1 MVNVTFVTEFIL
13 LGFTELGGLS
23 MTFYTILLLMY
34 LISVAGH
41 SLIIIVVYM
50 EPKLHT
56 PMYFFLVNFS
66 MAEICST
73 TTEVPKMLANV
84 FSGKSTICFGCCMA
98 QGFMVFAMGAVEFI
112 ILTVMSYD
120 RYVAICKPLQY
131 KTIMTNRLCLDLVLL
146 AWVGGFVIIFS
157 QSSVLWTYPYC
168 GDNIIDHFFC
178 DVGPVLKLA
187 CADTTLVELIG
198 LIYGATF
205 MWGSFG
211 LSLISYTFIIATII
225 GIPSA
230 TGRSKAFFT
239 CASHLT
245 VVIIFYTA
253 DMFMYLRPSTHGDT
267 RANKVVSLV
276 RTSLIPMLNPFIY
289 TIRNKDFK
297 AAVWKVVKR
306 KEESMEE

>member
-1 MVNVTFVTEFIL
+1 MANFSLVTEFIL
-13 LGFTELGGLS
+13 LGFPELQRQK
-23 MTFYTILLLMY
+23 TAFFTILLLMY
-34 LISVAGH
+34 LISVTGH
-41 SLIIIVVYM
+41 CLIIVVVFM
-50 EPKLHT
+50 ETKLHT
-56 PMYFFLVNFS
+56 PMYFFLINFS

-73 TTEVPKMLANV
+73 TTEVPKLLANIL
-84 FSGKSTICFGCCMA
+84 SEKSTICFACCMA
-98 QGFMVFAMGAVEFI
+98 QGLMVFAMGAVVFI
-112 ILTVMSYD
+112 ILTVMSFD

-131 KTIMTNRLCLDLVLL
+131 KTIMTNELCLCLMLL

-157 QSSVLWTYPYC
+157 QSSVVWTYPYC

-187 CADTTLVELIG
+187 CADTTLIELIG
-198 LIYGATF
+198 LIYGATI

-225 GIPSA
+225 RIPSA

-245 VVIIFYTA
+245 IVTMFYLGL
-253 DMFMYLRPSTHGDT
+253 MFMYLRPATHGDPHV
-267 RANKVVSLV
+267 NKVVSLV
-276 RTSLIPMLNPFIY
+276 RTSFIPMLNPFIY

-297 AAVWKVVKR
+297 IAAWKAVRR
-306 KEESMEE
+306 KVFL